1 MKTTKK
7 KTKSTRTKKKG
18 GTRKSYSFRFILAG
32 ASELTQELEDALF
45 EAGCGDALLGLCD
58 GVLLLIFDREAPSF
72 RIALTSAIADV
83 ERAGVGLELVR
94 VEPA

>member
-1 MKTTKK
+1 MKTT
-7 KTKSTRTKKKG
+7 TKIPDTRTTGKR
-18 GTRKSYSFRFILAG
+18 GTRASYSFRLVLTG

-45 EAGCGDALLGLCD
+45 EAGCDDALLGLCD
-58 GVLLLIFDREAPSF
+58 GVLFLIFDREAPSF

-83 ERAGVGLELVR
+83 ERTGVGLELIR